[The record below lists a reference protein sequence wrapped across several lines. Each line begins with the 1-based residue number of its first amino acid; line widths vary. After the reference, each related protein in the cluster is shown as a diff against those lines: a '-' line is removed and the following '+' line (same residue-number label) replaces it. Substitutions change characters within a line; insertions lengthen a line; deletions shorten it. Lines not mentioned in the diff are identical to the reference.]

1 MSRSAMSSPMSSRE
15 RQEEELDSIAR
26 ATERAFER
34 VRTARERAETRRRV
48 KSMPNTPVVVSEF
61 RRFESQWTP
70 PRGDVGATR
79 LVFDAAEDETR
90 TAPASSEDAPRDV
103 AEASGN
109 EAIDALVDEA
119 AAKCRKLD
127 IVEVDEEEA
136 EENPE
141 EGVEKEARAFIAEPS
156 VIAREEVVVPSKET
170 KPMKVDKRA
179 VRELA
184 LKNPE
189 LAKAPSYYRNSLQ
202 SSSASTLETQ
212 TSMSPRKSEE
222 PTTEESCVVM

>member
-1 MSRSAMSSPMSSRE
+1 MSSPMSSRE

-79 LVFDAAEDETR
+79 LVFDAAEDET
-90 TAPASSEDAPRDV
+90 APASSEDAPRDV

-109 EAIDALVDEA
+109 DAIDALVDEA

-136 EENPE
+136 EETLE
-141 EGVEKEARAFIAEPS
+141 VEKEARAVIAEPS
-156 VIAREEVVVPSKET
+156 VLAREEVVVPSKET

-189 LAKAPSYYRNSLQ
+189 LAKAPSYYRNSSQ
-202 SSSASTLETQ
+202 SSSGSTLETQ

-222 PTTEESCVVM
+222 PTSEESCVVM

>member
-34 VRTARERAETRRRV
+34 VSTARERAETRRRV

-136 EENPE
+136 EETLE
-141 EGVEKEARAFIAEPS
+141 VEKEARAFIAEPS
-156 VIAREEVVVPSKET
+156 VVAREEVVVPSKET